1 MFQINP
7 YFVEAQIE
15 YRRKLLTSQSRR
27 PRHHRTRRGTGGRT
41 SASAPWVPHN

>member
-15 YRRKLLTSQSRR
+15 YRRKLLTREG
-27 PRHHRTRRGTGGRT
+27 HRTRRHRRHSRTRT
-41 SASAPWVPHN
+41 S

>member
-15 YRRKLLTSQSRR
+15 YRRQLLTGHNRR
-27 PRHHRTRRGTGGRT
+27 PRRRRTRRGTR
-41 SASAPWVPHN
+41 AN